1 MEKTIFPIGK
11 TTFPIEKIIF
21 SIGITAFSMEKIIFS
36 IGKKAGVVNECG
48 RAAWEKVFVYTN
60 ERLCCMNNTKG
71 GGKRVN

>member
-1 MEKTIFPIGK
+1 
-11 TTFPIEKIIF
+11 
-21 SIGITAFSMEKIIFS
+21 MEKIIFS